1 MALAIGID
9 LGTTNSAVA
18 VMEAGDAKVIPSTEG
33 TNLTP
38 SVVAFKDGERLVG
51 VTARRQAVLNPT
63 GTIFSIKRLVGRLY
77 AETDR
82 EQKMLSYKIAAG
94 RNDTATVEIDGQ
106 SYTTEEI
113 SSMIIQKLK
122 GDAEAYLGEEIKQAV
137 ITVPAY
143 FDNSQRTA
151 TKNAGE
157 IAGIDVM
164 RIINEPTAAA
174 LAYGLDKNKE
184 GLILVWDL
192 GGGTFDVSILD
203 ISGGVFEV
211 KATKGDTHLGGDD
224 WDQRII
230 DHCIEEFR
238 RTEDCNLREDAE
250 AMQRVREAAEK
261 AKMELSTMMEA
272 EINLPYIAPGP
283 KHLSVRLTRATFEEM
298 TRDLVQ
304 RCETPFREALSDAE
318 LTMDQ
323 IEEVILVGG
332 STRMPMIQKLIH
344 DLTGK
349 EPHKGVNPDEVV
361 ALGAAIQ
368 AAVLTGA
375 TEGLVLLDVTPLSLG
390 VETLGGV
397 MTSMISRN
405 TTIPT
410 RKAEMYTTAADG
422 QSEVTVHV
430 LQGERQMAPDNKS
443 LGRFNL
449 VGIPPGPRGMP
460 QIEVTFD
467 IDANGILNVKAE
479 DKATGKEQSIVITD
493 SSSLTSDE
501 KDEMIQDAEKF
512 ADQDTARRDM
522 VDARNKGDQAIYQ
535 AEQML
540 REHGEKVSGADRGN
554 IESAINDLKEAIK
567 GEDADHMNR
576 ATEQLAQ
583 DVGKLS
589 QTLYEQA
596 AAESEQSAEESSAPE
611 AETSGD
617 NPNDEDGKVID
628 ADYKESE

>member
-63 GTIFSIKRLVGRLY
+63 GTIFSIKRLVGRRY

-230 DHCIEEFR
+230 EHCIEEFR

-261 AKMELSTMMEA
+261 AKMELSTMMEV

-368 AAVLTGA
+368 AAVLTGNA
-375 TEGLVLLDVTPLSLG
+375 DGLVLLDVTPLSLG
-390 VETLGGV
+390 VETLGDVRTV
-397 MTSMISRN
+397 MIPRN

-443 LGRFNL
+443 LGKFNL

-479 DKATGKEQSIVITD
+479 DKATKKEQSIIITD

-501 KDEMIQDAEKF
+501 KDQMIQDAENF
-512 ADQDTARRDM
+512 AEQDTARHDM

-596 AAESEQSAEESSAPE
+596 AAESEQPAEESSAPE

-617 NPNDEDGKVID
+617 NPNDEDDKVID